1 MRKKGARRAQQ
12 VLSDP
17 LAAFRPVDKERRDMA
32 VARFRSALDAVMRG
46 ASPDEHDW
54 RMLADVVNQVETL
67 ADDMNK
73 MPVEEARPHLDA
85 ATEAMVAAA
94 RRWHAGQ
101 GMRLDAPGVQAL
113 RRVIDIY
120 EQCLELLTERVMDQA
135 RARTQARLER
145 IWRHGGQPGQNVVII

>member
-1 MRKKGARRAQQ
+1 
-12 VLSDP
+12 VHSDP

-54 RMLADVVNQVETL
+54 RLLADVVNLVETL
-67 ADDMNK
+67 ADDMGK
-73 MPVEEARPHLDA
+73 LPVDQAKPHLDSA
-85 ATEAMVAAA
+85 SEAMVAAA
-94 RRWHAGQ
+94 RRWRAGQ

-135 RARTQARLER
+135 RERTQKRLER
-145 IWRHGGQPGQNVVII
+145 IWRHGAAPGQKVVMV